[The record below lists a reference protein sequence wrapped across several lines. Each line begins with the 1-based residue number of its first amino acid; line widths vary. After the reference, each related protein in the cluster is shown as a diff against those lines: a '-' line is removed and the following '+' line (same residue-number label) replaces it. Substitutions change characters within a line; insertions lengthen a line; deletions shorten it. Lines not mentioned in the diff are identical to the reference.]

1 VCRYDMEV
9 WLKTDETEEAI
20 SALEMVAEQSVR
32 MQEDT
37 YRWKWVILAIHNALQ
52 GFMVLALRGGN
63 GLRPLR
69 NDIAAAWLKAYREGK
84 DPPQEKLDSFLNL
97 YKKIKSERMLFY
109 VHSKKFLPKDRQES
123 SIKKLNS
130 LRNDFIHF
138 LPRMWVL
145 EVGGLPQI
153 CLDCLDVIQFLGSES
168 GNIFWRNEIH
178 QRRAQQALSISR
190 DAFERRGKLPS
201 NPTLQ
206 TDR

>member
-1 VCRYDMEV
+1 LV
-9 WLKTDETEEAI
+9 LAKTDETEEAI

-37 YRWKWVILAIHNALQ
+37 YRWKWIILAIHNALQ
-52 GFMVLALRGGN
+52 GFMVLALRSGN

-69 NDIAAAWLKAYREGK
+69 DDIAAAWLKAYQEGK
-84 DPPQEKLDSFLNL
+84 NPPQEKLDSFLNL

-109 VHSKKFLPKDRQES
+109 VHSKKFLPKVRQES

-153 CLDCLDVIQFLGSES
+153 CLDCLDAIQFLAWES
-168 GNIFWRNEIH
+168 GNIFWRSEIH
-178 QRRAQQALSISR
+178 EKRAQQALSIAR
-190 DAFERRGKLPS
+190 DAIEKQGKLPS